1 MANRFEMAY
10 EKHKVAAAEAYRLFA
25 AMCEHKQYRIPGMST
40 VIRLA
45 WKIEHGCTI
54 EEAAAKEYCYRWHLA
69 VRAGDQ
75 VTCGSSTVNEQ
86 GERNDAASAWGDPPT
101 TIGM

>member
-1 MANRFEMAY
+1 MDRFEQAY
-10 EKHKVAAAEAYRLFA
+10 AKHKDAAAESYKLFA
-25 AMCEHKQYRIPGMST
+25 SMCEHKQYRIPGMST

-45 WKIEHGCTI
+45 WRIECGHTV
-54 EEAAAKEYCYRWHLA
+54 ESAAAREYCYRWHLA

-75 VTCGSSTVNEQ
+75 VTCGSASVNER
-86 GERNDAASAWGDPPT
+86 GEPNDAASAWGDPPS